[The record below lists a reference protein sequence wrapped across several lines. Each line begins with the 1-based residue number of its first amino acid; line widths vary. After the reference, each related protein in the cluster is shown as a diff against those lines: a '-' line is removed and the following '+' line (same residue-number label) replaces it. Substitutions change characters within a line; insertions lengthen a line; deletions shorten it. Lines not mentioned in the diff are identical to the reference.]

1 MRPRAIDLHIERLV
15 LEGLD
20 LRDGDMV
27 ATALEGE
34 LARRLGLPGAT
45 IQVAEHRHID
55 RLDAG
60 AVAIPRNDG
69 GAAAGRSV
77 AVAVDRGLRG

>member
-20 LRDGDMV
+20 LRDGDV
-27 ATALEGE
+27 VVTALEGE

-60 AVAIPRNDG
+60 ALPFPRNNG
-69 GAAAGRSV
+69 PAAAGQ
-77 AVAVDRGLRG
+77 ALAGTVDQGLRE